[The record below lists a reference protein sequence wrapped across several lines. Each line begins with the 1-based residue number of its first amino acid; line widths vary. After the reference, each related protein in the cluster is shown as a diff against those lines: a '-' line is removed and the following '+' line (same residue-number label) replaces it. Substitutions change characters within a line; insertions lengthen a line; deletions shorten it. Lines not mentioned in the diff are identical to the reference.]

1 MKLDN
6 GDLEESALLMSGVDR
21 LHVRESA
28 LLMSGVD
35 RLHVREGRSK
45 SDADMIATDIT
56 EIVLHRC
63 EASLC

>member
-6 GDLEESALLMSGVDR
+6 GDLE
-21 LHVRESA
+21 ESA